1 MQFTIR
7 HYDNLLSTI
16 DAYFSAEQGASEES
30 VQSFVSLIGTDKA
43 YRDNL
48 RSEIEESFKDTEM
61 CWKDAL
67 WDEYCHVLD
76 ASSED
81 QARDWIVCNVL
92 YLIDQAEDKPA

>member
-7 HYDNLLSTI
+7 RYDNLLSTI
-16 DAYFSAEQGASEES
+16 AGYFSAEQGASEES
-30 VQSFVSLIGTDKA
+30 VQSFVSQIGKDKA

-61 CWKDAL
+61 SWKDAL

-81 QARDWIVCNVL
+81 LARDWVVRNVL
-92 YLIDQAEDKPA
+92 YLIDQAGGKPG